1 MGRMFVTLLRIIR
14 FAFQNIGRNL
24 WLSLM
29 TVSMLVLTLVSVNV
43 LLVLN
48 LVGQKALA
56 YVEDRIEVS
65 VYFNAGVPDDKV
77 ANAASYLRNLAQVK
91 DVGVVTADE
100 ALTRFKDR
108 HAADA
113 SILAALDEVGG
124 NPFGQTLVV
133 KAETADAF
141 PFILTALENPQFAAD
156 IRDKDFSSYEAII
169 ERIRSITERVR
180 IAGIVLTGIF
190 LAVALLIMF
199 NMIRITIFIHREEI
213 AIMKLVGAGNSF
225 IRLPFLLQSLLL
237 TGGSVL
243 LVAAISYPAI
253 AALEPHLNF
262 YFEGETLG
270 LFSYYTQ
277 NGLVIFGAQFL
288 LLAFVN
294 MISTG
299 LAMRKYLKV

>member
-1 MGRMFVTLLRIIR
+1 MFVTSLRVIR
-14 FAFQNIGRNL
+14 FALQNIGRNL

-29 TVSMLVLTLVSVNV
+29 TVSMLVLTLVSLNV

-48 LVGQKALA
+48 LVGQKALH

-65 VYFNAGVPDDKV
+65 VYFNAGVSDEKV
-77 ANAASYLRNLAQVK
+77 SNAASYLRNLAQVR
-91 DVGVVTADE
+91 DVGVVTSDE
-100 ALTRFKDR
+100 ALERFKAR

-133 KAETADAF
+133 KAESAEAF

-156 IRDKDFSSYEAII
+156 IRDKDFSSYQEII
-169 ERIRSITERVR
+169 GRIRGITDRVR
-180 IAGIVLTGIF
+180 IAGIVLTAIF
-190 LAVALLIMF
+190 LSVALLIMF

-237 TGGSVL
+237 TAFSVA
-243 LVAAISYPAI
+243 LVAAVSYPAL
-253 AALEPHLNF
+253 AAMEPYLNF
-262 YFEGETLG
+262 YFEGESVG
-270 LFSYYTQ
+270 LLSSYLQ
-277 NGLVIFGAQFL
+277 NGLFIFGAQFL
-288 LLAFVN
+288 LLALVN